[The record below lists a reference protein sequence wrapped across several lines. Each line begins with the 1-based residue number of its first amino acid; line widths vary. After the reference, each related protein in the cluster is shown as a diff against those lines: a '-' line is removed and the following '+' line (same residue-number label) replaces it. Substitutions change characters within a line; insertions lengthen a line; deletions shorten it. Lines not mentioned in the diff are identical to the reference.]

1 MRTYLHAQ
9 LKTPVTRT
17 DHAQGPEDAP
27 ITLVEYGDY
36 QCPYCGRAYPIVKR
50 LQKALGANLRFVFRN
65 FPMSQ
70 IHPDALEAA
79 KVAEAAS
86 LQGKFWDLHD
96 ALYEDQ
102 DNLHLDGLL
111 FKAEDAGLHLDRL
124 NKDWASAAVE
134 ERISNDFESGLR
146 SGVNGTPTFFVNGE
160 RYDGDWSYGPFLEY
174 LQGLL
179 QA

>member
-9 LKTPVTRT
+9 LKTPVSKT
-17 DHAQGPEDAP
+17 DHSQGPENAP
-27 ITLVEYGDY
+27 ITIVEYGDY

-50 LQKALGANLRFVFRN
+50 LQKALGSNVRFVFRN
-65 FPMSQ
+65 FPLSQ
-70 IHPDALEAA
+70 IHPDALSAA
-79 KVAEAAS
+79 LVAEAAAN
-86 LQGKFWDLHD
+86 QGKFWEMHD
-96 ALYEDQ
+96 VFYENQ
-102 DNLHLDGLL
+102 ANLHMDGLL
-111 FKAEDAGLHLDRL
+111 SMAEDAGLHLDRL

-134 ERISNDFESGLR
+134 ERVSNDFESGVR

-179 QA
+179 